1 MTEATVDIQDL
12 ITAAIQ
18 KQPAN
23 FKDAFNSVIAD
34 RVYSAIESRKLEISK
49 NVVNQQPASEEQP
62 DDTSVEAETGEQN
75 GEDAQTN

>member
-1 MTEATVDIQDL
+1 MSEATFDVQDL
-12 ITAAIQ
+12 ISAAIQ

-34 RVYSAIESRKLEISK
+34 KVYSAIESRKLELSK
-49 NVVNQQPASEEQP
+49 NVVNQQPASEEP
-62 DDTSVEAETGEQN
+62 ANETSVEAETGEQN